1 MYDTSSAISVMKQV
15 LLSIYVLIFR
25 VEFMSKFYD
34 GQGYLFTP
42 FSFAAIL
49 ENDDEDSKARLKE
62 QLKENNGRP
71 PE

>member
-1 MYDTSSAISVMKQV
+1 MIINYI
-15 LLSIYVLIFR
+15 LIFR

-42 FSFAAIL
+42 FSFAVIL
-49 ENDDEDSKARLKE
+49 ENDEEDSKARLKE

>member
-1 MYDTSSAISVMKQV
+1 
-15 LLSIYVLIFR
+15 
-25 VEFMSKFYD
+25 MSKFYY

-49 ENDDEDSKARLKE
+49 ENDEEDSKARLKE

>member
-1 MYDTSSAISVMKQV
+1 MCYDIRRIEYIKTIMIIFIFV
-15 LLSIYVLIFR
+15 FR

-49 ENDDEDSKARLKE
+49 ENDEEDSKARLKE